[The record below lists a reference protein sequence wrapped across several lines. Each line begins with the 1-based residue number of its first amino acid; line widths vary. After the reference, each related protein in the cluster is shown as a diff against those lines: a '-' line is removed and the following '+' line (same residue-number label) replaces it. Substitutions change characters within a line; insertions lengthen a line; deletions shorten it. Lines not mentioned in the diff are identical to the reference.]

1 MIDIQNSRTGALIR
15 QARTEKGL
23 TQKQLAE
30 RLHISDRT
38 VSKWERGAGFP
49 DLSLL
54 EPLAEALGLTVTE
67 LLHGQREE
75 RREEFQTITARDAAA
90 VLRKAWQE
98 KLRGLRKR
106 ALIACA
112 ALAAV
117 AAVVFFLTLPSAPG
131 GYARRDFVTIEQIFP
146 GGPESR
152 FTFPLDCRGTTVSP
166 GSERFETKLSPTE
179 LTARILSQPGVD
191 GSAAV
196 WSLDGTEYRL
206 FTVYPEDGLGRYA
219 LLCCYPGEG
228 RRWLYDFAGDMMT
241 AAYLREYGENSAVL
255 FPAFLL
261 AQEGWP
267 VYLDAGEAAPT
278 RFPAGRLRWA
288 FDALRDFYEGPG
300 GAAWY
305 SAAVDE
311 AALTITL
318 TAGDALLAAEELD
331 RVCSAFQVTALVRD
345 GAVYFQINTAS

>member
-23 TQKQLAE
+23 TQKHLAQ

-75 RREEFQTITARDAAA
+75 RREELRTITARDAAA

-117 AAVVFFLTLPSAPG
+117 AAVVFFLTLPNSPG
-131 GYARRDFVTIEQIFP
+131 GYTRRGSVTIEQIFP
-146 GGPESR
+146 GGHESR
-152 FTFPLDCRGTTVSP
+152 FSFPLDCRGTTVSP
-166 GSERFETKLSPTE
+166 DSEQFETKLSPTE
-179 LTARILSQPGVD
+179 LTAHILSQPGVD

-219 LLCCYPGEG
+219 LLCCCPGEG
-228 RRWLYDFAGDMMT
+228 KRWLYDFAGDMMT
-241 AAYLREYGENSAVL
+241 AAYLREDGESSAVL

-305 SAAVDE
+305 TAAVDE
-311 AALTITL
+311 AALTVTL
-318 TAGDALLAAEELD
+318 TAKDALLAAEKPD
-331 RVCSAFQVTALVRD
+331 RVCPAFQVTALVRD
-345 GAVYFQINTAS
+345 GTVYFQINAAS